1 LLPENMLLIFTFPL
15 AINLLFTGYIIR
27 PIVRYGT
34 NTPLLHLDL
43 LLRAGCALEH
53 APAENSP
60 QERNLSPAAI
70 GLPSARLLEP
80 LRDTVH
86 IIVSHLLRCCLVGHW
101 QTRVST

>member
-1 LLPENMLLIFTFPL
+1 MLLIFTFAL
-15 AINLLFTGYIIR
+15 AINLLFTGHITR
-27 PIVRYGT
+27 PIVRYGP
-34 NTPLLHLDL
+34 NTPLLHLNL

-53 APAENSP
+53 APAKNSP
-60 QERNLSPAAI
+60 QERNLSRAI

-101 QTRVST
+101 QTRVSA

>member
-1 LLPENMLLIFTFPL
+1 MLLIFTFPL
-15 AINLLFTGYIIR
+15 AINLLFTGYITR
-27 PIVRYGT
+27 PIVRYGP

-60 QERNLSPAAI
+60 QERNLSRAI